1 MKNKTF
7 KKSISVFLSVLMI
20 LSCWVWTPLEHNHVS
35 AATTEVKVTT
45 SFTLS
50 PNGNRGATDWTRLAL
65 TGESSA
71 GGTSVVLFRFTND
84 DLKQFAELDT
94 VNLQFY
100 AYSCNN
106 RLSHNNVGVTVMAD
120 VYYIT
125 QNGSLV
131 SAQGTNK
138 NANVTDTGNAAL
150 GTNYT
155 ETYMQNHA
163 KSYFG
168 LSDSTL
174 VGSFEQPAINGQ
186 DNESLRTGDV
196 NCSYPV
202 TDIVKEK
209 ADAGEDISFI
219 VMLRQGYSCSGTRG
233 WSDVYINSDSI
244 ALSGYNAVDELKNR
258 IEAYEEY
265 FSNGIFYTNLQNNYK
280 AYNDAKRYYDAV
292 TYGGVQFDAA
302 IAQNYISAIDT
313 AIANTGF
320 NETYINYLNA
330 SISSRDGSSVS
341 AEYRKNVIWYPWDFS
356 WDITTNNARPEIQ
369 NTFFYFTMPNTIV
382 GITNDSETT
391 FPLHSFFWTTTDS
404 RYVRYVIA
412 GSGTASSG
420 VVGSSDFATMAP
432 WKISDN
438 NNIHSTSGLNPGA
451 DGFGGW
457 VFEKNYRTDVTLD
470 NHEDNSSNFGYSQD
484 LVYQISSYAQINKNS
499 IGVNSTTTYKKVDQ
513 GFTFATANS
522 GNNGTTNY
530 GNHYASNYS
539 NYGGA
544 LHVVYMDTYKNNY
557 ENWKTLIPALSYKNY
572 NGYIYNDAVNVT
584 TNLDYASEIPLNLNL
599 TEANRVGDITS
610 TVTTWAQ
617 NINKGANDLKN
628 AKAAGTTKVTTK
640 YVDLTN
646 AIKNSEAAYADG
658 SAKYTYASWNN
669 FVAAYNAAKAHM
681 ASLDPSGSNV
691 QYSSDATAI
700 GNLASA
706 LDNARNALRVRTY
719 DVTYENMFSFSNW
732 VNSASGVIG
741 TPAKGTMTYDV
752 NAGTITINNNGANTQ
767 SEPHDHYTSYGFGNG
782 HYNMTLVPGETY
794 TFEYTAS
801 GGTAD
806 QVHIFFYDNDG
817 NAVANPANR
826 GSAFANAYGTGRS
839 TSTITFTAP
848 ENATKAAF
856 RFGTTVLGESVTFSD
871 LFMYSH
877 TRGDYADIAGWT
889 DRPNRKVYPYGTAL
903 GTSLEVPVRPGH
915 TFNGWWVDS
924 INPNGQK
931 DAGEQVTDGNGTV
944 VADLQGF
951 GITQDWVLYSEWTV
965 NKYTVT
971 WKNGDTVLETD
982 TDVPYGTTPE
992 YNGATPTKASDDDY
1006 EYTFKGWS
1014 PAIATV
1020 TGDVTYVAE
1029 FDAIAKTKYYTVT
1042 FKDWDGTV
1050 LSTQTVE
1057 EGTAATAPA
1066 NPSRNYDDNN
1076 HYAFASWDKSFSNIT
1091 ADTEVTA
1098 TYTTTAHSYNYVQNA
1113 DGANHTG
1120 TCSCGK
1126 TVTGVCSGGSST
1138 CETKAVCATCGEE
1151 YGDLAAHTEVIIPA
1165 KEATCAETGL
1175 TEGKKC
1181 SVCDTIIVAQ
1191 TVVPKKAHTE
1201 EIIPA
1206 VESTCTKTGLTEGKK
1221 CSVCGEILVA
1231 QQTTDMA
1238 AHTMGDWITDSEPT
1252 CSAEGTKHRDC
1263 EVCGYSEPGTIPA
1276 TGVHV
1281 FTVDPQPKA
1290 GSQTFHDYK
1299 CATCDL
1305 RGAYV
1310 NGVPTIGMA
1319 EECYKTSTIEKI
1331 DGNNSYHKETCVC
1344 GNTRDNVAHT
1354 LIDVEGTYVAPTC
1367 TAKGSQGKECT
1378 ECGYTFTKE
1387 LPEDANAHA
1396 YGEWIDEA
1404 PATCIATGTKGHYT
1418 CSLCNKNFNE
1428 NKVEIDD
1435 LTIGIDADAHTK
1447 LNKTDANPAT
1457 CTDEGNIEYWTC
1469 EGCGKIYSD
1478 ANAETEI
1485 TAEETVIG
1493 KIAHNWIS
1501 ATDSTDGFTHKT
1513 PADCDSKAVYYMN
1526 CSACGQSAETIDPS
1540 KTFEYG
1546 DFRAH
1551 DWSDWAASG
1560 EVTLENKDTATH
1572 SRYCKYDDCDVTET
1586 YTHNWSYEE
1595 TLEPS
1600 YTQDGEGTYTCTVCG
1615 ATVKETIPANED
1627 EINPTVSIKWG
1638 TTVWNSILSTITFGR
1653 YVNYDIELEINAEDD
1668 ETGIA
1673 KVEYLVSN
1681 TEIDDVTAV
1690 TEGWTSYDA
1699 NNKLTIAKENEA
1711 NYVVY
1716 ARVTDNAGN
1725 VSYASTDGFVLDI
1738 TKPVISLDGTGNKE
1752 TLTYCD
1758 DVTVT
1763 VTDDLDVTVTLN
1775 DAAAESS
1782 ITVSEAGDYTVVATD
1797 KAGNESTVTFTVN
1810 ANHTWNAGVVTKDP
1824 TCTEEGVKTFTCEVC
1839 GDTKTEKVE
1848 ALGHE
1853 YGEWISEIPASC
1865 IATGTKGHY
1874 HCAVCGVN
1882 FDADKNVLA
1891 DLTLGIDADAHTK
1904 LNKTDANP
1912 ATCTDEG
1919 NIEYWTCEGCGKIYT
1934 EEAATNEI
1942 ELADTVIPATDHNWD
1957 EGAYLTEEDKPTC
1970 TEKGTL
1976 TYTCQNDN
1984 SHTKTEEVEALGHEY
1999 GEWIAEIPASCIATG
2014 TKGHY
2019 HCAVCGVNFDAD
2031 KNVLADLTIG
2041 IDADAHTKL
2050 NKTDANPATCTTAGN
2065 IEYWTCEGCGKIYT
2079 EESATNEIELAD
2091 TVIPAT
2097 DHDWDEGAYLTEEDK
2112 PTCTEKGTL
2121 TYTCQNDNSHTKTEE
2136 VEALGHEYG
2145 AWIAEIPA
2153 TCVATGTKGHYHC
2166 AVCGVNFDADKNV
2179 LADLTIGI
2187 DADAHTKLN
2196 KTDANPATCTTAG
2209 NIEYWTCEGCGKIYT
2224 EESATNE
2231 IELADTVIPAT
2242 DHDWDEGAYLTEE
2255 DKPTCTE
2262 KGTLTYTCQNDN
2274 SHTKTE
2280 EVEALGHE
2288 YGAWIAEIPATCVA
2302 TGTKGHYHCAV
2313 CGVNFDADKNVLAD
2327 LTIGIDADAHTK
2339 LNKTDANPATCTD
2352 EGNIEYWTCEGCGK
2366 IYTEEA
2372 ATNEIELADTVI
2384 PATDH
2389 DWDEGAYLTEEDKP
2403 TCTEKGTLT
2412 YTCQNANC
2420 PTKTY
2425 TEEVE
2430 ALGHEYGEWIA
2441 EIPASCIATGTKGH
2455 YHCAVCGVN
2464 FDADKN
2470 VLADLTIGIDADAH
2484 TGTATVI
2491 KNQKAATCTAEGYTG
2506 DIHWSCCDALETKGT
2521 ATPKLAHTPD
2531 AAVEEKRVEPTCDKA
2546 GSYESVVYCS
2556 VCGTEISRTTVEI
2569 PANGENHKWNLA
2581 STKEATCIAT
2591 GLEVYVCEYC
2601 GEEKE
2606 NVLPIDSD
2614 NHKNIV
2620 EGVYEEP
2627 TCTTPGYTGATV
2639 CKDCG
2644 KLVGAGTI
2652 TPAYG
2657 HKFSPWTIITMPSDD
2672 GKTPGY
2678 AERYCL
2684 RCGGERESRNDFYY
2698 DDLHYVVYHNDNGV
2712 RLTAPR
2718 YYIEGDYTIRP
2729 EKNPTKAQDDKY
2741 TYEFI
2746 GWDHT
2751 EGELNSVH
2759 KQMAVIAQY
2768 KAIEKSYKVI
2778 FRDASGKVIPV
2789 EGIAGKDIL
2798 FSEITKAYNGATPT
2812 KAATSDYRYE
2822 FMGWNISCDY
2832 ETGEATVTPEFRQI
2846 PIEKEDEDSDGIFG
2860 WLIRWI
2866 KSLLAKIGIV
2876 F

>member
-20 LSCWVWTPLEHNHVS
+20 LSCWVWTPLEHNHAS

-50 PNGNRGATDWTRLAL
+50 PQGNRGATDWTRLAL

-84 DLKQFAELDT
+84 DLKQLAELDT

-202 TDIVKEK
+202 TDIVKQK
-209 ADAGEDISFI
+209 ADAGEDLSFI
-219 VMLRQGYSCSGTRG
+219 VMLRQGYSCSGDRG

-320 NETYINYLNA
+320 NETYIDYLNA
-330 SISSRDGSSVS
+330 NITSRDGSSVS
-341 AEYRKNVIWYPWDFS
+341 AAYRKNVIWYPWDFS

-369 NTFFYFTMPNTIV
+369 DTFFYFTMPNTIV

-404 RYVRYVIA
+404 RYVRYAIA

-432 WKISDN
+432 WKISNDSN
-438 NNIHSTSGLNPGA
+438 RHTTSGLAPGT

-470 NHEDNSSNFGYSQD
+470 NAEDNSSNFAYSQD
-484 LVYQISSYAQINKNS
+484 QVYQISSYAQINKNS
-499 IGVNSTTTYKKVDQ
+499 IGVNATTTYKKVDQ
-513 GFTFATANS
+513 GFTFATSNS
-522 GNNGTTNY
+522 SNNGKTGY

-572 NGYIYNDAVNVT
+572 NGYVYSNAVNVT

-599 TEANRVGDITS
+599 TEANRVGDISS
-610 TVTTWAQ
+610 TVTVWAQ

-640 YVDLTN
+640 YVDLIN

-658 SAKYTYASWNN
+658 SAKYTYASWKN

-706 LDNARNALRVRTY
+706 LDSARNALQVRTY

-741 TPAKGTMTYDV
+741 TSAKGTMTYDV
-752 NAGTITINNNGANTQ
+752 NAGTITVNNNAANTQ
-767 SEPHDHYTSYGFGNG
+767 SNPNDHYTSYGFGNG

-794 TFEYTAS
+794 TFEYTTS

-806 QVHIFFYDNDG
+806 QVHIFFYDADG
-817 NAVANPANR
+817 NAVANKANS
-826 GSAFANAYGTGRS
+826 GNPFAHAYGTGRG
-839 TSTITFTAP
+839 THTISFTAP

-871 LFMYSH
+871 IFMYSH
-877 TRGDYADIAGWT
+877 TRGDYADIANWT
-889 DRPNRKVYPYGTAL
+889 DRPNREVYTYNTAL
-903 GTSLEVPVRPGH
+903 GTTLEVPTRPGY

-982 TDVPYGTTPE
+982 TDVAYGSTPE

-1006 EYTFKGWS
+1006 DYTFKGWS

-1029 FDAIAKTKYYTVT
+1029 FNAIAKTKYYTVT

-1057 EGTAATAPA
+1057 EGTAATAPE
-1066 NPSRNYDDNN
+1066 NPSRDYDDNN

-1113 DGANHTG
+1113 DGASHTG

-1126 TVTGVCSGGSST
+1126 TVTGVCSGGTAS
-1138 CETKAVCATCGEE
+1138 CDKYAICKDCGGE
-1151 YGDLAAHTEVIIPA
+1151 YGDLTVHTEEIIPA
-1165 KEATCAETGL
+1165 VEATCTSTGL
-1175 TEGKKC
+1175 TAGKKC
-1181 SVCDTIIVAQ
+1181 SVCGEILVEQ

-1201 EIIPA
+1201 DIIPA

-1221 CSVCGEILVA
+1221 CSVCGTILVE
-1231 QQTTDMA
+1231 QQTTDKK
-1238 AHTMGDWITDSEPT
+1238 AHTMGDWITDTEPT
-1252 CSAEGTKHRDC
+1252 CSTEGTKHRDC
-1263 EVCGYSEPGTIPA
+1263 EVCGYTETETLTA
-1276 TGVHV
+1276 TGIHN
-1281 FTVDPQPKA
+1281 FNADPQPKA
-1290 GSQTFHDYK
+1290 GSQSFHDYR

-1305 RGAYV
+1305 RGV
-1310 NGVPTIGMA
+1310 NVDGVPTLNMA
-1319 EECYKTSTIEKI
+1319 EECYLNPTVSPIN
-1331 DGNNSYHKETCVC
+1331 GNNSYHKETCVC
-1344 GNTRDNVAHT
+1344 GNTRDNVEHT

-1396 YGEWIDEA
+1396 YSEWIEKV
-1404 PATCIATGTKGHYT
+1404 PATCIATGTEGHYN
-1418 CSLCNKNFNE
+1418 CSLCNKNFDE
-1428 NKVEIDD
+1428 NKVEITD
-1435 LTIGIDADAHTK
+1435 LTLGIDADAHTK

-1469 EGCGKIYSD
+1469 EGCKKIYSD

-1485 TAEETVIG
+1485 TEEETVIG
-1493 KIAHNWIS
+1493 KIAHNWIV
-1501 ATDSTDGFTHKT
+1501 ATDSIDGFTLKSE
-1513 PADCDSKAVYYMN
+1513 ADCVNEAVYYKN
-1526 CSACGQSAETIDPS
+1526 CSICKKSASEYGVEE
-1540 KTFEYG
+1540 TFEYG
-1546 DFRAH
+1546 DANGH
-1551 DWSDWAASG
+1551 VYGAWANDG
-1560 EVTLENKDTATH
+1560 VEDDHTGTH
-1572 SRYCKYDDCDVTET
+1572 TKTCTVCSEDDGFDGYTVTEAHT
-1586 YTHNWSYEE
+1586 WDAGVVTE
-1595 TLEPS
+1595 EPS
-1600 YTQDGEGTYTCTVCG
+1600 YTAAGVKTYTCTACP
-1615 ATVKETIPANED
+1615 ATYEEAIPANKD
-1627 EINPTVSIKWG
+1627 EIKPTVSIKWG
-1638 TTVWNSILSTITFGR
+1638 TTVWNSILTTITFGR
-1653 YVNYDIELEINAEDD
+1653 YVNYDINLEINAEDA

-1681 TEIDDVTAV
+1681 TAIDDVTAV

-1725 VSYASTDGFVLDI
+1725 VSYAGTDGFVLDI
-1738 TKPVISLDGTGNKE
+1738 TKPVITIVPSVNGNAD
-1752 TLTYCD
+1752 TNVYCGN
-1758 DVTVT
+1758 VTVT
-1763 VTDDLDVTVTLN
+1763 VTDNLDVTVTLN
-1775 DAAAESS
+1775 GEEEGSN
-1782 ITVSEAGDYTVVATD
+1782 ITVSDAGNYTVVATD
-1797 KAGNESTVTFTVN
+1797 KAGNVSEVTFTVN
-1810 ANHTWNAGVVTKDP
+1810 ADHTWDDGEVTDEP
-1824 TCTEEGVKTFTCEVC
+1824 SCTEEGEKTYTCEVC
-1839 GDTKTEKVE
+1839 GDTYTESVPMESHSYEMTDLGDGTHISKCSVCGAAEADAVAEAHTYTYADNADGTHTGTCSVCGATETDAHNFTCTDIVRPTLTDGTWTAGEYTYTCTDCNATKTEAAERADYSELEDAVAALEKLDEDYELTDDAKAEIEAALKKAEDLADNLVTTEQEQIDALVKELQQVKTNVINAVTGSMLTAPITDATSGLQIKFLKETGVDTIDSVQLKAGGGFDTVRLRLTSGNETLPITVTKVEADKAYIGADNTASSGVYANEIALETKESANLYIVAPSDFNETGIITYTITYKIGSDATGYLMNADGTPVVLQTKAYLYVKDVAVTPYHLMDEDCNNGSATSEWDFSYEATYGDFAVVHNYKAPKADFGNGNLVQNEGFFANHSEYDFEDDTCYAGCPTPDEFHPGTTWHKGDAHAATYRYYIDTSLAATWEDAGLRAKFAETTASNYDNAPFKYIRLANNQEYLDAISGADKTFSVTMVPGASSNVPTKTWTATSSGDLSVSLLSLNDEQQKDFVFGSHYTGDQNLSVAYANFSGAIPQNTTEANLMFSPRMEYNKAREGLLGTPQAEAVTMTTHLYITSYDKGELRAAVTAAEQAGYNANYYNAEKFAAYETALKNAKEVLGKAETNQNDVDAATTALNAAIADLARAEYVLTLTHSIHESADKNSTATGTNTEYYLLVGGSSFAVPHDADVIELDTINKYDDAVTLTINDTAEQTYNYWFIDYEGVDEAIAKAEEIIENADDYDEEFVNDVIAKKEALEDLINETNAPESQSDVDTALGNLTAVTDHECAYGDKYYSNGNGKDATHYQLCETCGAKSEAVGHVWGAGVEDPKADCENEGTMTYTCTANGCGATYTEEVE

-1853 YGEWISEIPASC
+1853 YGEWIAEIPATC
-1865 IATGTKGHY
+1865 VATGTKGHY

-1957 EGAYLTEEDKPTC
+1957 AGVVTTEPTC
-1970 TEKGTL
+1970 TE
-1976 TYTCQNDN
+1976 D
-1984 SHTKTEEVEALGHEY
+1984 
-1999 GEWIAEIPASCIATG
+1999 
-2014 TKGHY
+2014 
-2019 HCAVCGVNFDAD
+2019 GV
-2031 KNVLADLTIG
+2031 K
-2041 IDADAHTKL
+2041 
-2050 NKTDANPATCTTAGN
+2050 
-2065 IEYWTCEGCGKIYT
+2065 
-2079 EESATNEIELAD
+2079 
-2091 TVIPAT
+2091 
-2097 DHDWDEGAYLTEEDK
+2097 
-2112 PTCTEKGTL
+2112 
-2121 TYTCQNDNSHTKTEE
+2121 
-2136 VEALGHEYG
+2136 
-2145 AWIAEIPA
+2145 
-2153 TCVATGTKGHYHC
+2153 
-2166 AVCGVNFDADKNV
+2166 
-2179 LADLTIGI
+2179 
-2187 DADAHTKLN
+2187 
-2196 KTDANPATCTTAG
+2196 
-2209 NIEYWTCEGCGKIYT
+2209 
-2224 EESATNE
+2224 
-2231 IELADTVIPAT
+2231 
-2242 DHDWDEGAYLTEE
+2242 
-2255 DKPTCTE
+2255 
-2262 KGTLTYTCQNDN
+2262 
-2274 SHTKTE
+2274 
-2280 EVEALGHE
+2280 
-2288 YGAWIAEIPATCVA
+2288 
-2302 TGTKGHYHCAV
+2302 
-2313 CGVNFDADKNVLAD
+2313 
-2327 LTIGIDADAHTK
+2327 
-2339 LNKTDANPATCTD
+2339 
-2352 EGNIEYWTCEGCGK
+2352 
-2366 IYTEEA
+2366 
-2372 ATNEIELADTVI
+2372 
-2384 PATDH
+2384 
-2389 DWDEGAYLTEEDKP
+2389 
-2403 TCTEKGTLT
+2403 T

-2420 PTKTY
+2420 PTKTKREAVPALKHILVK
-2425 TEEVE
+2425 TE
-2430 ALGHEYGEWIA
+2430 
-2441 EIPASCIATGTKGH
+2441 ASA
-2455 YHCAVCGVN
+2455 
-2464 FDADKN
+2464 
-2470 VLADLTIGIDADAH
+2470 
-2484 TGTATVI
+2484 
-2491 KNQKAATCTAEGYTG
+2491 
-2506 DIHWSCCDALETKGT
+2506 
-2521 ATPKLAHTPD
+2521 
-2531 AAVEEKRVEPTCDKA
+2531 
-2546 GSYESVVYCS
+2546 
-2556 VCGTEISRTTVEI
+2556 
-2569 PANGENHKWNLA
+2569 
-2581 STKEATCIAT
+2581 
-2591 GLEVYVCEYC
+2591 
-2601 GEEKE
+2601 
-2606 NVLPIDSD
+2606 
-2614 NHKNIV
+2614 
-2620 EGVYEEP
+2620 
-2627 TCTTPGYTGATV
+2627 
-2639 CKDCG
+2639 
-2644 KLVGAGTI
+2644 
-2652 TPAYG
+2652 
-2657 HKFSPWTIITMPSDD
+2657 
-2672 GKTPGY
+2672 
-2678 AERYCL
+2678 
-2684 RCGGERESRNDFYY
+2684 
-2698 DDLHYVVYHNDNGV
+2698 
-2712 RLTAPR
+2712 
-2718 YYIEGDYTIRP
+2718 
-2729 EKNPTKAQDDKY
+2729 
-2741 TYEFI
+2741 
-2746 GWDHT
+2746 
-2751 EGELNSVH
+2751 
-2759 KQMAVIAQY
+2759 
-2768 KAIEKSYKVI
+2768 
-2778 FRDASGKVIPV
+2778 
-2789 EGIAGKDIL
+2789 
-2798 FSEITKAYNGATPT
+2798 
-2812 KAATSDYRYE
+2812 
-2822 FMGWNISCDY
+2822 
-2832 ETGEATVTPEFRQI
+2832 
-2846 PIEKEDEDSDGIFG
+2846 
-2860 WLIRWI
+2860 
-2866 KSLLAKIGIV
+2866 
-2876 F
+2876 